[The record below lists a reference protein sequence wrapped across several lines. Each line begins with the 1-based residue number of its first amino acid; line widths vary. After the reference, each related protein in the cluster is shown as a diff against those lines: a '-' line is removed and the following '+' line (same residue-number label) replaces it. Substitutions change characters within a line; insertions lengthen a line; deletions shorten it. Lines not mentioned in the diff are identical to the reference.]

1 VTPLTARRLANFRAN
16 RRGYWSAWIFGVLL
30 LISLCAELVANDKPL
45 LVSYAGHLYF
55 PIFRAYPETTFGG
68 FLATEADYS
77 DTSVQALIRA
87 KGWIV
92 WPPIPYSYDTIAF
105 NLPTPAPS
113 PPTWQNWLGTD
124 DQARD
129 VTARLIYG
137 FRVSVL
143 FGLTLTVLSSIVGVA
158 AGAVQGYFGGWID
171 LVLQR
176 LIEIWSGLPVLYLL
190 IIMSSLVTPSFWWLL
205 GLMLLFSWMALVGVV
220 RAEFLRA
227 RNFDYVRA
235 ARALGM
241 SNVRTM
247 SRHVLPNATVA
258 ALSYLPFVTSGAVVT
273 LTALDFLGFGL
284 PPGSPSLGE
293 LLKQGKENLQ
303 APWLGFTGFTVIA
316 SMLSLLV
323 FVGEAVRDAFDPR
336 KTVPGQ
342 VAAEAAVAVASSPA
356 QAAVVPVGR
365 AALLAVRDLRVRFGS
380 GPGAVEAVRGV
391 SFAIA
396 PGESLALVGESGSGK
411 SVTALSVLQLLPYPH
426 ANHPS
431 GSIRFRD
438 RELVGAGEAALQD
451 VRGNRV
457 AMVFQEPMTSLN
469 PLHDIERQ
477 VSETLIVHKKMPP
490 LAARARTLELLRLV
504 GLQEPKRRLR
514 ALPHELSG
522 GQRQRVM
529 IAMALANEPDLL
541 IADEPTTAVDVTI
554 QAQLLKL
561 LGDLQ
566 RRLGMAMLFITHDL
580 NIVRKISDRVC
591 VMRHGEIVETGP
603 TDAVLR
609 APRHPYTRVL
619 LAAQPSGAPGPL
631 ADRPPP
637 VMHCADVKVWYPIKA
652 GLLRRTVDHVRAV
665 DGVSLDVR
673 EGETVGI
680 VGESGCGK
688 TTLGLALLRLTAS
701 TGRIAYGGREIQALR
716 AAAVRPL
723 RRDLQVVFQDPYGS
737 LSPRMSVGQIV
748 GEGLQVHRI
757 GRTPAEREARIVAA
771 LEEVGLDPATR
782 HRYPHEFSGG
792 QRQRIAIARAMVLQP
807 RFVVLDEPTSA
818 LDVSVQAQIVEL
830 LRKLQERHHI
840 AYLFISHDLRVVRA
854 MSHQLIVMRAG
865 RVVEHGPAEQIFN
878 DPQHPYTRA
887 LIAAAFELA
896 AVDGE
901 VAQ

>member
-1 VTPLTARRLANFRAN
+1 
-16 RRGYWSAWIFGVLL
+16 
-30 LISLCAELVANDKPL
+30 
-45 LVSYAGHLYF
+45 
-55 PIFRAYPETTFGG
+55 
-68 FLATEADYS
+68 
-77 DTSVQALIRA
+77 
-87 KGWIV
+87 
-92 WPPIPYSYDTIAF
+92 
-105 NLPTPAPS
+105 
-113 PPTWQNWLGTD
+113 
-124 DQARD
+124 
-129 VTARLIYG
+129 
-137 FRVSVL
+137 
-143 FGLTLTVLSSIVGVA
+143 
-158 AGAVQGYFGGWID
+158 
-171 LVLQR
+171 
-176 LIEIWSGLPVLYLL
+176 
-190 IIMSSLVTPSFWWLL
+190 
-205 GLMLLFSWMALVGVV
+205 
-220 RAEFLRA
+220 
-227 RNFDYVRA
+227 
-235 ARALGM
+235 
-241 SNVRTM
+241 
-247 SRHVLPNATVA
+247 
-258 ALSYLPFVTSGAVVT
+258 
-273 LTALDFLGFGL
+273 
-284 PPGSPSLGE
+284 
-293 LLKQGKENLQ
+293 
-303 APWLGFTGFTVIA
+303 
-316 SMLSLLV
+316 
-323 FVGEAVRDAFDPR
+323 
-336 KTVPGQ
+336 
-342 VAAEAAVAVASSPA
+342 
-356 QAAVVPVGR
+356 
-365 AALLAVRDLRVRFGS
+365 
-380 GPGAVEAVRGV
+380 
-391 SFAIA
+391 
-396 PGESLALVGESGSGK
+396 VGESGSGK

-504 GLQEPKRRLR
+504 GLQEPERRLR

-665 DGVSLDVR
+665 DGVSLDIR

-830 LRKLQERHHI
+830 LRKLQERHRI